1 MVNFIKRFQF
11 ARNLETLTSALK
23 ELFAEEDQ
31 VLRRSLVL
39 QQNTAS
45 TLHDKMKSEVSPSC
59 PSLRRACLLLLGPR
73 KNQRL
78 YKLRSSHHAHSRT
91 LSGHRLTGELSRA
104 AAPQRLHSTCHKSL
118 AL

>member
-1 MVNFIKRFQF
+1 MKNKEVWERLKKIAAREGSNLSEKDIDSAGSGRFQF
-11 ARNLETLTSALK
+11 ARNLESLTSALK

-59 PSLRRACLLLLGPR
+59 PFLRRACLLLLG
-73 KNQRL
+73 
-78 YKLRSSHHAHSRT
+78 
-91 LSGHRLTGELSRA
+91 
-104 AAPQRLHSTCHKSL
+104 
-118 AL
+118 